1 MRGTTQLSGISTR
14 QLDRGIPTH
23 HPVAAHQRLAPIGH
37 PDQVGGRQPGQIQ
50 SGQHVEGGVDLAE
63 EDAVAE
69 AYRKVV
75 SVLGSPG
82 GVVNI
87 AGGFVWETVADGSLD
102 SFDRMYRMNL
112 RTAAV
117 SCRAAIPMLAEGS
130 AIVNVGAAGA
140 VRPGT
145 GFAAYA
151 ASKTGVHALTESLAE
166 ELKGKGIRVNAVLPT
181 IIDTPTNRADMPDAD
196 TSTWVRPEAAARVI
210 AFLLSA
216 ESGAITGAAI
226 PLCLAG

>member
-1 MRGTTQLSGISTR
+1 MAIIIVTGGFGALGRAVVSHLTVAGHQ
-14 QLDRGIPTH
+14 
-23 HPVAAHQRLAPIGH
+23 VAAVDMAPVPAEHQAALAL
-37 PDQVGGRQPGQIQ
+37 
-50 SGQHVEGGVDLAE
+50 GGVDLAE

-75 SVLGSPG
+75 SGLGSPG

-112 RTAAV
+112 RTAAA
-117 SCRAAIPMLAEGS
+117 SCRAAIPLLAEGS

-166 ELKGKGIRVNAVLPT
+166 ELKGRGIRVNAVLPT

-226 PLCLAG
+226 PLSLAG